1 MALTTEATV
10 TMTGKNQQI
19 SGPLVSVLI
28 STYNRPRY
36 VREAVASI
44 LRQTYPNFEIILVRD
59 GGAPVG
65 DIAGE
70 FGDERLIFIDRDR
83 NHGLPY
89 SFNEALSRA
98 KGEYVTYLGD
108 DDIYYPNHIDVLV
121 DALKGREQ
129 YGVAYS
135 DLYKVNC
142 CVTEDGRRVALSKNV
157 EISRDFSRMTM
168 LRFNHTLHVSLIHDR
183 LLLERAGGYNEELNV
198 LVDWDLTRKLVFYT
212 DFLHVPRITGE
223 FYAPV
228 PVNSEQTCYSTP
240 AGDCDRISVK
250 QRGDVSEFI
259 RNMLTIRSTRPPKP
273 WPKVEDMSLI
283 LLTERLDEATE
294 EALRDI
300 WSHTFYPCQI
310 YLPLP
315 QEDLS
320 RLRTVVPNILGVPVS
335 AGSSETQRV
344 DTALECCEGDYV
356 AIVPRDF
363 EIGREDMPW
372 IESALQPLMNCD
384 DTNQAFEL
392 PASSSHCRAAVFRR
406 EQLRRARRLGG
417 HLGLAESVAAAG
429 IRLRKPAVEEYP
441 LQFDNLMTGAQEIE
455 KQGDWARAAEVF
467 EYLARNYQN
476 ELWMK
481 TRWAKALY
489 HAGQYEHAARIV
501 GRVNSKRPTVS
512 TLLLEARARRKK
524 EDIRGAIDLLEKAK
538 QVLEGSELAWTL

>member
-1 MALTTEATV
+1 
-10 TMTGKNQQI
+10 MTYNTRQ
-19 SGPLVSVLI
+19 SRGPLVSVLI

-59 GGAPVG
+59 GGTPVG

-70 FGDERLIFIDRDR
+70 FGDERLVFIDREQ
-83 NHGLPY
+83 NQGKPY
-89 SFNEALSRA
+89 SLNEAIDRA
-98 KGEYVTYLGD
+98 KGKYACYLDD

-121 DALKGREQ
+121 DALEGQGQ
-129 YGVAYS
+129 YGVAYT

-142 CVTEDGRRVALSKNV
+142 RVTEAGRRVVLSKNV

-168 LRFNHTLHVSLIHDR
+168 LRFNHTLHVSVMHELE
-183 LLLERAGGYNEELNV
+183 LLERAGGYNEELNV

-212 DFLHVPRITGE
+212 DFLHVPKITGE

-228 PVNSEQTCYSTP
+228 PVDKEQTSYSTP

-250 QRGDVSEFI
+250 RREDTNNFI
-259 RNMLTIRSTRPPKP
+259 RNLLTIRSTRPPKP
-273 WPKVEDMSLI
+273 WPKVEDMSII

-294 EALRDI
+294 QVLRDI

-320 RLRTVVPNILGVPVS
+320 RLRTVVPNIMGVPVS
-335 AGSSETQRV
+335 ASAGETQRV
-344 DTALECCEGDYV
+344 DSVLECCEGDYV

-363 EIGREDMPW
+363 EIGREDTLW

-384 DTNQAFEL
+384 DPNQAFEL
-392 PASSSHCRAAVFRR
+392 PASSSHCWSAVFRR

-417 HLGLAESVAAAG
+417 HLALAESVAAAG
-429 IRLRKPAVEEYP
+429 IKLRKPAVEEYP
-441 LQFDNLMTGAQEIE
+441 LQFDNLMTGAKEIE
-455 KQGDWARAAEVF
+455 KQGDWARAVEVF
-467 EYLARNYQN
+467 EYLAQNYQN

-481 TRWAKALY
+481 TRWANTLY
-489 HAGQYEHAARIV
+489 HAGRYDEALSIAEEL
-501 GRVNSKRPTVS
+501 NLKRPTVS
-512 TLLLEARARRKK
+512 TLLIEARIHRKRDDVSLAIEQFEK
-524 EDIRGAIDLLEKAK
+524 AEDIL
-538 QVLEGSELAWTL
+538 QGSELAWSH

>member
-1 MALTTEATV
+1 MTV
-10 TMTGKNQQI
+10 NNRPT

-28 STYNRPRY
+28 STYNRPSY
-36 VREAVASI
+36 VRQAVASI
-44 LRQTYPNFEIILVRD
+44 LRQTYTNFEIILVRD
-59 GGAPVG
+59 GGRAVG
-65 DIAGE
+65 DIVRQ
-70 FGDERLIFIDRDR
+70 FDDRRLIFIDRDTNR
-83 NHGLPY
+83 GLPY

-98 KGEYVTYLGD
+98 KGRYVTYLGD
-108 DDIYYPNHIDVLV
+108 DDIYYPNHIEVLV
-121 DALKGREQ
+121 DALKGRDQ

-142 CVTEDGRRVALSKNV
+142 RVTEDGRRVVLSKNV

-183 LLLERAGGYNEELNV
+183 LLLERAGGYNEDLNV

-212 DFLHVPRITGE
+212 DFLHVPTITGE

-228 PVNSEQTCYSTP
+228 PVDSEQTRYATP

-250 QRGDVSEFI
+250 RRADVSEFI

-273 WPKVEDMSLI
+273 WPKVGDMSLI
-283 LLTERLDEATE
+283 VLTERLDYATE
-294 EALRDI
+294 ETLRDI
-300 WSHTFYPCQI
+300 WSHTFYPCRI

-315 QEDLS
+315 REDLS

-335 AGSSETQRV
+335 ADSSETEKV
-344 DTALECCEGDYV
+344 DAVLECCDGDYV

-363 EIGREDMPW
+363 EVGSEDMPW
-372 IESALQPLMNCD
+372 IESALNPLMNCED
-384 DTNQAFEL
+384 PNQAFEL
-392 PASSSHCRAAVFRR
+392 PASSSLCWSAVFLR
-406 EQLRRARRLGG
+406 EQLKRARRLGP
-417 HLGLAESVAAAG
+417 HLGLIESVLSAG

-455 KQGDWARAAEVF
+455 KMGDWARVAEVF
-467 EYLARNYQN
+467 EYLERNYQN

-481 TRWAKALY
+481 TRWANALY
-489 HAGQYEHAARIV
+489 HAGRYENAVRIV
-501 GRVNSKRPTVS
+501 GQVNSKRPTVS
-512 TLLLEARARRKK
+512 TLLMEARARRKK
-524 EDIRGAIDLLEKAK
+524 EDIDGAIHLLEKAR

>member
-1 MALTTEATV
+1 
-10 TMTGKNQQI
+10 MTGKNQQI

-44 LRQTYPNFEIILVRD
+44 LRQTYRNFEIILVRD
-59 GGAPVG
+59 GGRPVG
-65 DIAGE
+65 DITGE
-70 FGDERLIFIDRDR
+70 FGDQRLIFIDRDQNR
-83 NHGLPY
+83 GLPY

-98 KGEYVTYLGD
+98 KGRYVTYLGD

-121 DALKGREQ
+121 DALQSRDQ

-142 CVTEDGRRVALSKNV
+142 RITEDGRRIVLSKNV

-168 LRFNHTLHVSLIHDR
+168 LRFNHTLHVSMMHER
-183 LLLERAGGYNEELNV
+183 ELLERAGGYNEELNV

-212 DFLHVPRITGE
+212 DFLHVRRITGE

-228 PVNSEQTCYSTP
+228 PVDEAQTSYSTP

-250 QRGDVSEFI
+250 RRADTNDFI

-273 WPKVEDMSLI
+273 WPKVADMSVI
-283 LLTERLDEATE
+283 VLTERLDEATE
-294 EALRDI
+294 ELLRDI

-315 QEDLS
+315 QEDLN

-335 AGSSETQRV
+335 AGAGETQRV
-344 DTALECCEGDYV
+344 DTALQCCEGDYI
-356 AIVPRDF
+356 AIVPTDF
-363 EIGREDMPW
+363 EIGREDRPW
-372 IESALQPLMNCD
+372 IESALQPLMNSD
-384 DTNQAFEL
+384 DPNQAFEL
-392 PASSSHCRAAVFRR
+392 PASSSRCFSAIFRR
-406 EQLRRARRLGG
+406 EQLRRARKLGS
-417 HLGLAESVAAAG
+417 HLALAESVAAAG

-441 LQFDNLMTGAQEIE
+441 LQFDNLMTGAEEIE
-455 KQGDWARAAEVF
+455 KLGDWSRAVEVF
-467 EYLARNYQN
+467 DYLARNYQN

-481 TRWAKALY
+481 TRWANALY
-489 HAGQYEHAARIV
+489 HSGQYDNAARIV
-501 GRVNSKRPTVS
+501 GQVNSKRPTVS
-512 TLLLEARARRKK
+512 TLLMEARVRRKK
-524 EDIRGAIDLLEKAK
+524 EDFRGAVDLLEKAK
-538 QVLEGSELAWTL
+538 QILDGSELAWTF